1 VKALLVQ
8 VVVVMVLGSLV
19 AFGLYA
25 GSVQGVRNLGLRVE
39 VTPVVF
45 TSLAVLGLALLTS
58 LVAIRRVLR
67 IDPLSATTGAGVKA

>member
-1 VKALLVQ
+1 
-8 VVVVMVLGSLV
+8 V

-39 VTPVVF
+39 VMPVVV
-45 TSLAVLGLALLTS
+45 TSLAVLALALLTS

-67 IDPLSATTGAGVKA
+67 IDPLSATTGAGVRA